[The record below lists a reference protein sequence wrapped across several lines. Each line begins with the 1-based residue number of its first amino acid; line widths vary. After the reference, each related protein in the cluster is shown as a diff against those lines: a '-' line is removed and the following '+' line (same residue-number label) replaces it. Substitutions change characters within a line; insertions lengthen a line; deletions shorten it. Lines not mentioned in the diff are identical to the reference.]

1 MEAYLK
7 TLNEKSRWGED
18 DKTSILATMEKL
30 AKDLNEQKVELDKKT
45 AEANKLYD
53 LLKDSKK

>member
-45 AEANKLYD
+45 A
-53 LLKDSKK
+53 